1 MFVYNVLPMFRP
13 IPFGF
18 VAITATFTNV
28 KNFAI
33 GGSTMKVHKEIHSG
47 NYITPPLPW
56 ATPVA

>member
-28 KNFAI
+28 KNSAI
-33 GGSTMKVHKEIHSG
+33 GGSAMKVHKEIHSDD
-47 NYITPPLPW
+47 YITPPLPW
-56 ATPVA
+56 VA